1 MVCKQKE
8 AKVHLSHIVGDKMQ
22 KFDLCEDCSKAK
34 GVDDP
39 VGFQLA
45 DLLMNL
51 GGGHETELTAE
62 QSTLECPNCG
72 FTQADFKKAGR
83 LGCAQCYVTF
93 AELLGG
99 LLKSMHKGTRHVGK
113 VPRTYRQ
120 SREQADRLQALQ
132 KRLDQAVAAED
143 FELAAKLR
151 DEIKLLKTPSEPAAP
166 G

>member
-22 KFDLCEDCSKAK
+22 KFDLCEECSKAK

-51 GGGHETELTAE
+51 GTGHETELTAE
-62 QSTLECPNCG
+62 QGALECPHCG
-72 FTQADFKKAGR
+72 FTQADFKKVGR

-93 AELLGG
+93 AEPLEG
-99 LLKSMHKGTRHVGK
+99 LLKSMHKGIRHVGK
-113 VPRTYRQ
+113 VPRSFQ
-120 SREQADRLQALQ
+120 HSRDHAEQLKALQ
-132 KRLDQAVAAED
+132 KRLEQAVAAED
-143 FELAAKLR
+143 FEAAAKLR
-151 DEIKLLKTPSEPAAP
+151 DQIKLLKAKTESSSTR
-166 G
+166 

>member
-62 QSTLECPNCG
+62 PGALECPHCG

-93 AELLGG
+93 AEPLEG

-120 SREQADRLQALQ
+120 GREQADQLKALQ
-132 KRLDQAVAAED
+132 KRLEQAVAAED

-151 DEIKLLKTPSEPAAP
+151 DEIKLLKDPPESPAT